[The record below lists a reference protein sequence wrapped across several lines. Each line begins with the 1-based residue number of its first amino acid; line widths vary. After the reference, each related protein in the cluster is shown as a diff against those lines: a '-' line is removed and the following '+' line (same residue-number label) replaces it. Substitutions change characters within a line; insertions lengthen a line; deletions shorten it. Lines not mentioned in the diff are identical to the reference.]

1 MKKSKLLTL
10 GLLAGAG
17 LLLSINQAQA
27 ADTWVKNGADWN
39 LSQDGSLAKNKWVQ
53 NANSWYHFDASG
65 KMQTGWLKDGNTWYS
80 LADSGAMR
88 TGWYKEGNTWYSLAD
103 SGAMRTGWYKE
114 GNTWYS
120 LADSGAMRTGWYKEG
135 STWYYLKGSG
145 AMATGWATANGQW
158 SYFEKSGAMVAD
170 RAVPASDGE
179 SYVIGKDGY
188 LLTKLPSQVEQSQAD
203 DTIITNIVTLSDGY
217 DYHLIHTKDGVI
229 VEKNAWYIKP
239 EFKKFSDKYGD
250 KVSNTMLALVDNA
263 EEGQEINP
271 KAVVKNFQN
280 IPNRYYF
287 GADGR
292 RVTNLPEMTT
302 YSEIK
307 KVGNDVYL
315 ENPGAQLRLG
325 GTSFTI
331 NNNKLYYLEN
341 EQGKLKTGYFVLIDD
356 GATTTHHHI
365 LAYAD
370 QSGEILKMKR
380 LPSGVSN
387 FLDKEIDGFY
397 GQTVKID
404 SSTGN
409 VSIVK

>member
-17 LLLSINQAQA
+17 LLLSINQVQA
-27 ADTWVKNGADWN
+27 ADTWVKNGSDWN

-53 NANSWYHFDASG
+53 NAGSWYYFDGSG

-114 GNTWYS
+114 G
-120 LADSGAMRTGWYKEG
+120 
-135 STWYYLKGSG
+135 STWYYLKDSG

-188 LLTKLPSQVEQSQAD
+188 MLTKLPSQVEQSQAD

-217 DYHLIHTKDGVI
+217 DYHLIPRKDGVI

-250 KVSNTMLALVDNA
+250 KVSNTMLALVDNT

-280 IPNRYYF
+280 ISNRYYF

-315 ENPGAQLRLG
+315 ENPGARLLLG
-325 GTSFTI
+325 ATSFTI
-331 NNNKLYYLEN
+331 NNNKLYYLDGDN
-341 EQGKLKTGYFVLIDD
+341 GKLKTGYFALIDD
-356 GATTTHHHI
+356 RPSYHHYHI
-365 LAYAD
+365 LVYAD

-380 LPSGVSN
+380 LPTGISDYLN
-387 FLDKEIDGFY
+387 KEIDGFY

-404 SSTGN
+404 SKTGN
-409 VSIVK
+409 VSVVK

>member
-53 NANSWYHFDASG
+53 NAGSWYHFDGSG
-65 KMQTGWLKDGNTWYS
+65 KMQTGWLKDGDTWYS

-88 TGWYKEGNTWYSLAD
+88 TGWYKEGNTWYSLA
-103 SGAMRTGWYKE
+103 
-114 GNTWYS
+114 N
-120 LADSGAMRTGWYKEG
+120 SGAMRTGWYKEG

-217 DYHLIHTKDGVI
+217 DYHLIYTKDGVI

-250 KVSNTMLALVDNA
+250 QVSNTMLALVDNK
-263 EEGQEINP
+263 EEGQEIDP
-271 KAVVKNFQN
+271 KAVIRNFQSL
-280 IPNRYYF
+280 PGRYYF

-292 RVTNLPEMTT
+292 RVTPLPEMTT
-302 YSEIK
+302 RSEIK
-307 KVGNDVYL
+307 KVGNDLYL
-315 ENPGAQLRLG
+315 EDPGVRLRLPS
-325 GTSFTI
+325 TNFTI
-331 NNNKLYYLEN
+331 NNNKLYHLDN
-341 EQGKLKTGYFVLIDD
+341 GQGKLKTGYFVLIDD
-356 GATTTHHHI
+356 GMSTTHYHF
-365 LAYAD
+365 LVYAD
-370 QSGEILKMKR
+370 QSGEVLKMKR
-380 LPSGVSN
+380 LPSRFSDY
-387 FLDKEIDGFY
+387 FDKEIDGFY
-397 GQTVKID
+397 GQKIKITQPNKYEYYKVLVVK
-404 SSTGN
+404 
-409 VSIVK
+409 

>member
-39 LSQDGSLAKNKWVQ
+39 LSQDGSLAKDKWVQ
-53 NANSWYHFDASG
+53 NAGSWYHFDSTG

-88 TGWYKEGNTWYSLAD
+88 TGWYKEGNTWYSLA
-103 SGAMRTGWYKE
+103 
-114 GNTWYS
+114 N
-120 LADSGAMRTGWYKEG
+120 SGAMRTGWYKEG

-188 LLTKLPSQVEQSQAD
+188 MLTKLPSQVEQSQAD

-217 DYHLIHTKDGVI
+217 DYHLIYRKDGVV
-229 VEKNAWYIKP
+229 VEKNAWYIRP
-239 EFKKFSDKYGD
+239 EFKKFSNKYGD
-250 KVSNTMLALVDNA
+250 VVSNTTLALVDNK
-263 EEGQEINP
+263 EEGQDIDP
-271 KAVVKNFQN
+271 KAVVQNFQN
-280 IPNRYYF
+280 LPNRYYF
-287 GADGR
+287 DENGH
-292 RVTNLPEMTT
+292 RVVNIPAMTT

-315 ENPGAQLRLG
+315 ENPGARLRLG
-325 GTSFTI
+325 ATNFTI

-387 FLDKEIDGFY
+387 FLDKEIDGLY
-397 GQTVKID
+397 GEKIKIESPHSNEYYKVVVVK
-404 SSTGN
+404 
-409 VSIVK
+409 

>member
-10 GLLAGAG
+10 GLLAGSG

-53 NANSWYHFDASG
+53 NAGSWYHFDGSG

-80 LADSGAMR
+80 LA
-88 TGWYKEGNTWYSLAD
+88 N

-217 DYHLIHTKDGVI
+217 DYHLIYRKNGVV

-239 EFKKFSDKYGD
+239 EFKKFSNKYGD
-250 KVSNTMLALVDNA
+250 VVSNTTLALVDNK
-263 EEGQEINP
+263 EEGQEIDP
-271 KAVVKNFQN
+271 KAVIHNFQN
-280 IPNRYYF
+280 LPGRYYF

-292 RVTNLPEMTT
+292 RVLPLPEMTT
-302 YSEIK
+302 RSEIK
-307 KVGNDVYL
+307 KVGNDLYL
-315 ENPGAQLRLG
+315 EDPGARLRLG
-325 GTSFTI
+325 ATHFTI

-356 GATTTHHHI
+356 GATTTHYHI

-380 LPSGVSN
+380 LPSGVRDY
-387 FLDKEIDGFY
+387 LDKEIDGFY
-397 GQTVKID
+397 GQKIKIESPHSNEYYKVVVVK
-404 SSTGN
+404 
-409 VSIVK
+409 